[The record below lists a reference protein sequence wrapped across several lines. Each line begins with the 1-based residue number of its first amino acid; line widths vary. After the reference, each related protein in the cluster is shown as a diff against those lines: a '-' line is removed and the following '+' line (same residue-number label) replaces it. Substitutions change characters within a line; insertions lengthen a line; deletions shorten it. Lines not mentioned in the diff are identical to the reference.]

1 MTTMKSLCVIFL
13 AVAFPHSTV
22 LARAFED
29 QFGRTMEADLIS
41 HTGISS
47 DIIKVSMGGKQLDV
61 EINLFSDKDQ
71 KFIRNWMKETPPKI
85 DYAFRV
91 EATLKQLGTVPK
103 KTSSSRSSSSRSS
116 SSQTKTKTNVYE
128 IHLTNLTRQTVRD
141 LRLEYRIVKE
151 GRSGKFEFQKG
162 SKEISEPMRYNQ
174 DVVFTTAKSELDSY
188 RSSYSSYS
196 YKEAVLGILVRVFDQ
211 QGELVADWRSTGTKM
226 GKISWEEIDRYL
238 ASRKTSSSKTRST
251 SSRRRSDPSR

>member
-47 DIIKVSMGGKQLDV
+47 DIIKIRMGGKQLDV

-71 KFIRNWMKETPPKI
+71 NFIRNWMKETPPKI

-103 KTSSSRSSSSRSS
+103 KTSSSRSSSSR
-116 SSQTKTKTNVYE
+116 TKTKTNVYE

-174 DVVFTTAKSELDSY
+174 DVVLTTAKSELDSY

-211 QGELVADWRSTGTKM
+211 QGELVTDWRSTGTKM

-238 ASRKTSSSKTRST
+238 ASRKTSSSRTRST

>member
-103 KTSSSRSSSSRSS
+103 KTSSSRSSSSR
-116 SSQTKTKTNVYE
+116 TKTKTNVYE

-174 DVVFTTAKSELDSY
+174 DVVLTTAKSELDSY

-211 QGELVADWRSTGTKM
+211 QGELVTDWRSTGTKM

-238 ASRKTSSSKTRST
+238 ASRKTSSSRTRST

>member
-22 LARAFED
+22 LARAFEA

-47 DIIKVSMGGKQLDV
+47 DIIKVSMGCKQLDV

-85 DYAFRV
+85 GYAFRV
-91 EATLKQLGTVPK
+91 KATLKQLGTVPK
-103 KTSSSRSSSSRSS
+103 KTSSSRSSSSR
-116 SSQTKTKTNVYE
+116 TKTKTNVYE

-174 DVVFTTAKSELDSY
+174 DGVFTTAKSELDSY

-226 GKISWEEIDRYL
+226 EKISWEGIDRSL

>member
-47 DIIKVSMGGKQLDV
+47 DIIKIRMGGKQLDV

-71 KFIRNWMKETPPKI
+71 KFIRNWMEETPPKI

-103 KTSSSRSSSSRSS
+103 KTSSSRSSSSR
-116 SSQTKTKTNVYE
+116 TKTKTNVYE

-174 DVVFTTAKSELDSY
+174 DVFLTTAKSELYSY

-211 QGELVADWRSTGTKM
+211 QGELVTDWRSTGTKM
-226 GKISWEEIDRYL
+226 EKISWEGIDRYL

>member
-103 KTSSSRSSSSRSS
+103 KTSSSRSSSSR
-116 SSQTKTKTNVYE
+116 TKTKTNVYE

-174 DVVFTTAKSELDSY
+174 DVVLTTAKSDLDSY

-211 QGELVADWRSTGTKM
+211 QGELVTDWRSTGTKM

>member
-47 DIIKVSMGGKQLDV
+47 DIIKIRRGGKKLDV
-61 EINLFSDKDQ
+61 EINLFSEKDQ

-103 KTSSSRSSSSRSS
+103 KTSSSRSSSSR
-116 SSQTKTKTNVYE
+116 TKTKTNVYE

-174 DVVFTTAKSELDSY
+174 DVVLTTAKSELDSY

-196 YKEAVLGILVRVFDQ
+196 YKEAVLGILVRVFNQ
-211 QGELVADWRSTGTKM
+211 QGELVTDWRSTGTKM
-226 GKISWEEIDRYL
+226 EKISWEGIDRYL

>member
-47 DIIKVSMGGKQLDV
+47 DIIKISMGGKQLDV

-71 KFIRNWMKETPPKI
+71 NFIRNWMKETPPKI
-85 DYAFRV
+85 NYAFRV

-103 KTSSSRSSSSRSS
+103 KTSSSRSSSSR
-116 SSQTKTKTNVYE
+116 TKTKTNVYE

-174 DVVFTTAKSELDSY
+174 DVVLTTAKSELDSY

-211 QGELVADWRSTGTKM
+211 QGELVTDWRSANTKM
-226 GKISWEEIDRYL
+226 GKISWEEIDHYF
-238 ASRKTSSSKTRST
+238 ASRKTSSSRTRST
-251 SSRRRSDPSR
+251 STRRRSGPSR

>member
-1 MTTMKSLCVIFL
+1 
-13 AVAFPHSTV
+13 
-22 LARAFED
+22 
-29 QFGRTMEADLIS
+29 
-41 HTGISS
+41 
-47 DIIKVSMGGKQLDV
+47 MGGKQLDV

-71 KFIRNWMKETPPKI
+71 NFIRNWMKETPPKI
-85 DYAFRV
+85 NYAFRV

-103 KTSSSRSSSSRSS
+103 KTSSSRSSSSR
-116 SSQTKTKTNVYE
+116 TKTKTNVYE

-174 DVVFTTAKSELDSY
+174 DVVLTTAKSDLDSY

-211 QGELVADWRSTGTKM
+211 QGELVTDWRSTGTKM
-226 GKISWEEIDRYL
+226 EKISWEGIDRYL

>member
-47 DIIKVSMGGKQLDV
+47 DIIKISMGGKQLDV

-103 KTSSSRSSSSRSS
+103 KTSSSRSSSSR
-116 SSQTKTKTNVYE
+116 TKTKTNVYE

-151 GRSGKFEFQKG
+151 GRSGKFER
-162 SKEISEPMRYNQ
+162 IC
-174 DVVFTTAKSELDSY
+174 
-188 RSSYSSYS
+188 
-196 YKEAVLGILVRVFDQ
+196 
-211 QGELVADWRSTGTKM
+211 
-226 GKISWEEIDRYL
+226 
-238 ASRKTSSSKTRST
+238 
-251 SSRRRSDPSR
+251 

>member
-1 MTTMKSLCVIFL
+1 MKSLCVIFL

-47 DIIKVSMGGKQLDV
+47 DIIKISMGGKQLDV

-71 KFIRNWMKETPPKI
+71 NFIRNWMKETPPKI
-85 DYAFRV
+85 NYAFRV

-103 KTSSSRSSSSRSS
+103 KTSSSRSSSSR
-116 SSQTKTKTNVYE
+116 TKTKTNVYE

-174 DVVFTTAKSELDSY
+174 DVVLTTAKSDLDSY

-211 QGELVADWRSTGTKM
+211 QGELVTDWRSTGTKM

-238 ASRKTSSSKTRST
+238 ASRKTSSSRTRST

>member
-103 KTSSSRSSSSRSS
+103 KTSSSRSSSS
-116 SSQTKTKTNVYE
+116 QTKTKTNVYE

-174 DVVFTTAKSELDSY
+174 DVVLTTAKSELDSY

-211 QGELVADWRSTGTKM
+211 QGELVTDWRSTGTKM
-226 GKISWEEIDRYL
+226 EKISWEGIDRYL
-238 ASRKTSSSKTRST
+238 ASRKTSSSRTRST
-251 SSRRRSDPSR
+251 SNRRRSDPSR

>member
-47 DIIKVSMGGKQLDV
+47 DIIKIRMGGKQLDV
-61 EINLFSDKDQ
+61 EISLFSDKDQ
-71 KFIRNWMKETPPKI
+71 KFIRNWMEETPPKI

-103 KTSSSRSSSSRSS
+103 KTSSSRSSSSR
-116 SSQTKTKTNVYE
+116 TKTKTNVYE

-174 DVVFTTAKSELDSY
+174 DVVLTTAKSELDSY

-211 QGELVADWRSTGTKM
+211 QGELVTDWRSTGTKM

-238 ASRKTSSSKTRST
+238 ASRKTSSSRTRST

>member
-47 DIIKVSMGGKQLDV
+47 DIIKISMGGKQLDV

-91 EATLKQLGTVPK
+91 EATLKQLAP
-103 KTSSSRSSSSRSS
+103 
-116 SSQTKTKTNVYE
+116 
-128 IHLTNLTRQTVRD
+128 
-141 LRLEYRIVKE
+141 
-151 GRSGKFEFQKG
+151 FQK
-162 SKEISEPMRYNQ
+162 KLPPA
-174 DVVFTTAKSELDSY
+174 VVPP
-188 RSSYSSYS
+188 
-196 YKEAVLGILVRVFDQ
+196 AVVPPAVVPPARP
-211 QGELVADWRSTGTKM
+211 RP
-226 GKISWEEIDRYL
+226 RP
-238 ASRKTSSSKTRST
+238 TSTRSI
-251 SSRRRSDPSR
+251 

>member
-13 AVAFPHSTV
+13 AVAFPHSTI

-47 DIIKVSMGGKQLDV
+47 DIIKISMGGKQLDV

-71 KFIRNWMKETPPKI
+71 NFIRNWMKETPPKI
-85 DYAFRV
+85 NYAFRV

-103 KTSSSRSSSSRSS
+103 KTSSSRSSSSR
-116 SSQTKTKTNVYE
+116 TKTKTNVYE

-174 DVVFTTAKSELDSY
+174 DVVLTTAKSDLDSY

-211 QGELVADWRSTGTKM
+211 QGELVTDWRSTGTKM

-238 ASRKTSSSKTRST
+238 ASRKTSSSRTRST

>member
-61 EINLFSDKDQ
+61 EISLFSDKDQ
-71 KFIRNWMKETPPKI
+71 KFIRNWMEETPPKI

-103 KTSSSRSSSSRSS
+103 KTSSSRSSSSR
-116 SSQTKTKTNVYE
+116 TKTKTNVYE

-174 DVVFTTAKSELDSY
+174 DVVLTTAKSELDSY

-196 YKEAVLGILVRVFDQ
+196 YKEAVLGILVRVFNQ
-211 QGELVADWRSTGTKM
+211 QGELVTDWRSTGTKM
-226 GKISWEEIDRYL
+226 EKISWEGIDRSL

>member
-47 DIIKVSMGGKQLDV
+47 DIIKISMGGKQLDV

-71 KFIRNWMKETPPKI
+71 NFIRNWMKETPPKI
-85 DYAFRV
+85 NYAFRV

-103 KTSSSRSSSSRSS
+103 KTSSSRSSSSR
-116 SSQTKTKTNVYE
+116 TKTKTNVYE

-174 DVVFTTAKSELDSY
+174 DVVLTTAKSDLDSY

-211 QGELVADWRSTGTKM
+211 QGELVTDWRSTGTKM

-238 ASRKTSSSKTRST
+238 ASRKTSSSRTRST

>member
-47 DIIKVSMGGKQLDV
+47 DIIKIRMGGKQLDV
-61 EINLFSDKDQ
+61 EISLFSDKDQ
-71 KFIRNWMKETPPKI
+71 KFIRNWMEETPPKI

-103 KTSSSRSSSSRSS
+103 KTSSSRSSSSR
-116 SSQTKTKTNVYE
+116 TKTKTNVYE

-174 DVVFTTAKSELDSY
+174 DVVLTTARSDLDSY

-211 QGELVADWRSTGTKM
+211 QGELVTDWRSTGTKM

-238 ASRKTSSSKTRST
+238 ASRKTSSSRTRST

>member
-41 HTGISS
+41 HTGINS
-47 DIIKVSMGGKQLDV
+47 DIIKISMGGKQLDV

-71 KFIRNWMKETPPKI
+71 NFIRNWMKETPPKI
-85 DYAFRV
+85 NYAFRV

-103 KTSSSRSSSSRSS
+103 KTSSSRSSSSR
-116 SSQTKTKTNVYE
+116 TKTKTNVYE

-174 DVVFTTAKSELDSY
+174 DVVLTTAKSDLDSY

-211 QGELVADWRSTGTKM
+211 QGELVTDWRSTGTKM

-238 ASRKTSSSKTRST
+238 ASRKTSSSRTRST

>member
-1 MTTMKSLCVIFL
+1 
-13 AVAFPHSTV
+13 
-22 LARAFED
+22 
-29 QFGRTMEADLIS
+29 MEADLIS
-41 HTGISS
+41 HTGINS
-47 DIIKVSMGGKQLDV
+47 DIIKISMGGKQLDV

-71 KFIRNWMKETPPKI
+71 NFIRNWMKETPPKI
-85 DYAFRV
+85 NYAFRV

-103 KTSSSRSSSSRSS
+103 KTSSSRSSSSR
-116 SSQTKTKTNVYE
+116 TKTKTNVYE

-174 DVVFTTAKSELDSY
+174 DVVLTTAKSDLDSY

-211 QGELVADWRSTGTKM
+211 QGELVTDWRSTGTKM

-238 ASRKTSSSKTRST
+238 ASRKTSSSRTRST